1 MDLRVINYKKKRI
14 KVSWENCGDC
24 HAIFYPSTL
33 ELRINPK
40 LSKQMLAKT
49 LFHELWH
56 IICWVNKININKIG
70 EEKTALLAEE
80 FIPILKRNNKLKKL
94 INEYLR

>member
-1 MDLRVINYKKKRI
+1 MDLRFINYKKKRI

-40 LSKQMLAKT
+40 LSK
-49 LFHELWH
+49 LFCVTGVLF
-56 IICWVNKININKIG
+56 N
-70 EEKTALLAEE
+70 L
-80 FIPILKRNNKLKKL
+80 
-94 INEYLR
+94 

>member
-1 MDLRVINYKKKRI
+1 MGFRIIKYKKTNQSFMGK
-14 KVSWENCGDC
+14 
-24 HAIFYPSTL
+24 
-33 ELRINPK
+33 LRRLSCNILSGFPYSAINPN
-40 LSKQMLAKT
+40 LSKQMMAQT

-80 FIPILKRNNKLKKL
+80 FIPILKSNNKLRKL